1 MAICKFDK
9 SVTYGRKNLPSGVD
23 LVTLMGQNAELEQ
36 TGDPAAGK
44 SQATGSPGR
53 AGLVRHPSLPGGR
66 GSTERQTHFMVNL
79 KNLQTSQIQFFN
91 KADPPF

>member
-1 MAICKFDK
+1 MEAGIGEG
-9 SVTYGRKNLPSGVD
+9 SGGVD

-36 TGDPAAGK
+36 TGDPAAAK

-66 GSTERQTHFMVNL
+66 GSTERQTHLMVNL
-79 KNLQTSQIQFFN
+79 KNLQIQTSPIKFFN

>member
-1 MAICKFDK
+1 MDAGIGEGGC
-9 SVTYGRKNLPSGVD
+9 GVD

-36 TGDPAAGK
+36 TGDPAARE

-66 GSTERQTHFMVNL
+66 GSTEEGL
-79 KNLQTSQIQFFN
+79 ALQWQF
-91 KADPPF
+91 

>member
-1 MAICKFDK
+1 MEAGI
-9 SVTYGRKNLPSGVD
+9 SEGGGGAD

-66 GSTERQTHFMVNL
+66 GSTDVFEDSQSCVGRIFR
-79 KNLQTSQIQFFN
+79 KNGVRGSRSTPVRSAPCLV
-91 KADPPF
+91 AE